1 VLLTD
6 SFTTRAVAL
15 HSELLTRDPFKITS
29 PLNFGSDK
37 RTRVALFAM
46 NINLLPGET
55 ESAIIARAENSSGGV
70 YSLPVKYVTRVAGYD
85 WLWHVVVVLPQDSS
99 LSGNI
104 NLTIALRG
112 ATSNTV
118 SVAIAPP

>member
-1 VLLTD
+1 M
-6 SFTTRAVAL
+6 

-46 NINLLPGET
+46 NVNLFPGEN
-55 ESAIIARAENSSGGV
+55 ESAIIARAVSSSGVV
-70 YSLPVKYVTRVAGYD
+70 YSLPVKYVTRVGGYD

-104 NLTIALRG
+104 TLTITLHN
-112 ATSNTV
+112 ATSNAVTIE
-118 SVAIAPP
+118 IAPP

>member
-1 VLLTD
+1 LLTD
-6 SFTTRAVAL
+6 VLTSRAVAL

-29 PLNFGSDK
+29 PGNFGSDK

-55 ESAIIARAENSSGGV
+55 ESAIIARATTSSGGV
-70 YSLPVKYVTRVAGYD
+70 YNLPVKYVGKVAGYD
-85 WLWHVVVVLPQDSS
+85 WLWHVVIVLPQDFS

-104 NLTIALRG
+104 NVTISLHD

-118 SVAIAPP
+118 TMEIAPP